1 MFYKILILPLLLF
14 TIYSCS
20 SDKNQEE
27 KVSNNILITKVS
39 NFVSNKEN
47 IMAFGHINMFQIL
60 SKSDYKK
67 HALINLMIDPFISKT
82 AALNEKTPVYFAVEL
97 SDQNISPLNLD
108 DLLNIGNFKPK
119 GFAYSFF
126 AIKDKKEIKK
136 QLEQEVKFKTDD
148 GIDYVQEKNITFALL
163 DDCIMM
169 MADLDDQNKVEIS
182 QLKSAVKFMETG
194 RTSAS
199 AIVSKAMSSK
209 SDLML
214 SYDMGKSVSAVIKGF
229 NIPTNDIKQLEKDLK
244 GCFNTTNL
252 NFEDGKIVLTSENI
266 LSPAMSK
273 WRITNQNSK
282 EIVSSLGS
290 GSPAA
295 AIALNIDVDEI
306 QKIFDAYLA
315 SSLSEIE
322 SKLSPK
328 DLIEFNRI
336 KNEGLSSLFNGKFG
350 ISVFLKNDK
359 FDGIPNI
366 NFQLGAGAMLLEKIK
381 EPLEILNSIGF
392 KIETKNNI
400 IYGYNDATNAPGN
413 GSLKLPEGAQDFGD
427 FPMNGFIDFQNLPL
441 DKFVQTEEWMKII
454 DKLSLLKFKVEGD
467 KFTLE
472 IQFKN
477 KSENSLAQIIN
488 SFITMDFLSPK
499 KNESI

>member
-1 MFYKILILPLLLF
+1 M
-14 TIYSCS
+14 
-20 SDKNQEE
+20 
-27 KVSNNILITKVS
+27 
-39 NFVSNKEN
+39 
-47 IMAFGHINMFQIL
+47 
-60 SKSDYKK
+60 
-67 HALINLMIDPFISKT
+67 
-82 AALNEKTPVYFAVEL
+82 
-97 SDQNISPLNLD
+97 
-108 DLLNIGNFKPK
+108 
-119 GFAYSFF
+119 
-126 AIKDKKEIKK
+126 
-136 QLEQEVKFKTDD
+136 
-148 GIDYVQEKNITFALL
+148 
-163 DDCIMM
+163 
-169 MADLDDQNKVEIS
+169 
-182 QLKSAVKFMETG
+182 
-194 RTSAS
+194 
-199 AIVSKAMSSK
+199 
-209 SDLML
+209 
-214 SYDMGKSVSAVIKGF
+214 
-229 NIPTNDIKQLEKDLK
+229 
-244 GCFNTTNL
+244 
-252 NFEDGKIVLTSENI
+252 
-266 LSPAMSK
+266 
-273 WRITNQNSK
+273 
-282 EIVSSLGS
+282 
-290 GSPAA
+290 
-295 AIALNIDVDEI
+295 
-306 QKIFDAYLA
+306 
-315 SSLSEIE
+315 SEIE

-413 GSLKLPEGAQDFGD
+413 GSLKLPEGAQDFGN

-441 DKFVQTEEWMKII
+441 DKFVPTEEWMKII

-499 KNESI
+499 KNGSI